1 MITCQEQVQGGTRA
15 FGARTSR
22 KPLPRTTDAGTGEG
36 PAHRETRLT
45 RGTEN
50 RGEASLSPLE
60 LPRTPLDFQVAL
72 MSGWRGRGE
81 GPGRAWEEVAR
92 TCEKNRRGHS
102 AFPRMPHGTQL
113 QKSRSRPSEQ
123 TGRTPRFLWPAASE
137 VRPWTAKRF
146 VAPVTNALQTQSGN
160 LRGLSG
166 AGVCMCVCV
175 GGHCYF

>member
-1 MITCQEQVQGGTRA
+1 M
-15 FGARTSR
+15 
-22 KPLPRTTDAGTGEG
+22 
-36 PAHRETRLT
+36 
-45 RGTEN
+45 
-50 RGEASLSPLE
+50 
-60 LPRTPLDFQVAL
+60 
-72 MSGWRGRGE
+72 
-81 GPGRAWEEVAR
+81 AR

-160 LRGLSG
+160 LRGLSW
-166 AGVCMCVCV
+166 AGVCMCVW
-175 GGHCYF
+175 GGRALLFLGTK